1 MAYFLKANGYTV
13 SDKRKENNT
22 NEVYIDNVQKNVD
35 RCVKRHKECSNEM
48 SMCLNKVNDDKNQ
61 NIYMARSQDERTQ
74 NER

>member
-1 MAYFLKANGYTV
+1 
-13 SDKRKENNT
+13 
-22 NEVYIDNVQKNVD
+22 
-35 RCVKRHKECSNEM
+35 M